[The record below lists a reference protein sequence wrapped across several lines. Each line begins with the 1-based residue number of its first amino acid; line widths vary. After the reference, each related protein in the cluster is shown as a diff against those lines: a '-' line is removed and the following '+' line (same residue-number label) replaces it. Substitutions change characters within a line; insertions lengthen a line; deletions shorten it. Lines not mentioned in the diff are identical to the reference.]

1 MKGFLGSSGREAL
14 KVAVRA
20 VEARSSAELVVTVR
34 PQAGSYAAVDLVW
47 ALFAGLLALAVGLF
61 SPVEFSTLA
70 LFLEPIFVGLI
81 AWSLSR
87 SLPFMR
93 RLLVP
98 RETRESRVREAA
110 AALFHERRVH
120 QTRGRT
126 GILIHVALLERTC
139 DVIADLGVSEAVDAE
154 RWDGAVEQL
163 RASLPAGG
171 DAVAF
176 ARVVETLGDLL
187 EEALPRAAD
196 DVNELPD
203 EPCA

>member
-1 MKGFLGSSGREAL
+1 MRGFLGSSGREAL

-34 PQAGSYAAVDLVW
+34 PQAGSYAAVDLGW
-47 ALFAGLLALAVGLF
+47 ALFAGVLALAIGLF

-70 LFLEPIFVGLI
+70 LFLEPIFAGLI

-98 RETRESRVREAA
+98 RKARESRVREAA

-139 DVIADLGVSEAVDAE
+139 EVIADLGVGEAVDAE
-154 RWDGAVEQL
+154 RWDEAVERL
-163 RASLPAGG
+163 RASLLAGR

-176 ARVVETLGDLL
+176 ARLVETLGDLL
-187 EEALPRAAD
+187 EDALPRDAD

>member
-1 MKGFLGSSGREAL
+1 MKGFFGSSGREAL
-14 KVAVRA
+14 GAAVRA

-34 PQAGSYAAVDLVW
+34 PQAGSYAAVDLGW
-47 ALFAGLLALAVGLF
+47 ALLASTSALAVVSF
-61 SPVEFSTLA
+61 SPVEYSTLA
-70 LFLEPIFVGLI
+70 LFLEPVLAGLI

-87 SLPFMR
+87 SLPFLR
-93 RLLVP
+93 RLLVS
-98 RETRESRVREAA
+98 RGNRESRVREAA
-110 AALFHERRVH
+110 AAQFHERRVH

-126 GILIHVALLERTC
+126 GILIHVAVLERTC
-139 DVIADLGVSEAVDAE
+139 EVVADLGIDEAVDAE
-154 RWDGAVEQL
+154 RWDEAVERLRTSL
-163 RASLPAGG
+163 RAGD

-176 ARVVETLGDLL
+176 ARVVESLGDLL